1 MKSACLRAALAR
13 YPPLAYNIP
22 LAQKPRIKESLPKE
36 LKRWRRAQRF
46 SQSKAA
52 LRLKVSVKTLQNWE
66 QGQRA
71 PAGFALEQLR
81 EKIR

>member
-1 MKSACLRAALAR
+1 M
-13 YPPLAYNIP
+13 
-22 LAQKPRIKESLPKE
+22 AQKPRIKESLPKE
-36 LKRWRRAQRF
+36 LKRWRRAQRL
-46 SQSKAA
+46 SQSKAAA